1 MSNFY
6 ASPLHLEGHLF
17 KSAEH
22 AYQHKK
28 AVFHRQWGLATQI
41 KSAKDAGYAKRLAKG
56 IVETSTWQNS
66 KIEIMRNILTAKA
79 KQSHVFVKTLRLTSE
94 KRLLHNVETDSFWG
108 CGEDL
113 RGSNNLGV
121 LLEEIRRNLKFQLPP
136 NKQNPTNRPKTQAKQ
151 TTTIPPSDRSNRVIV
166 IGNSNAR
173 GMATQLRQRGLDATG
188 VVYPGC
194 SMSLITSRVPHT
206 KPSQDPDHVVLMAGD
221 IEAANGQSTEQIC
234 ADLDNLVAQAKKS
247 FPLSRILVSGLA
259 STGNTKRQQSI
270 KDFNMYVEE
279 MQTDDR
285 LVTYLNNEKA

>member
-1 MSNFY
+1 
-6 ASPLHLEGHLF
+6 
-17 KSAEH
+17 
-22 AYQHKK
+22 
-28 AVFHRQWGLATQI
+28 
-41 KSAKDAGYAKRLAKG
+41 
-56 IVETSTWQNS
+56 
-66 KIEIMRNILTAKA
+66 MRNILTAKA
-79 KQSHVFVKTLRLTSE
+79 KQSHVFVKTLRQTSE

-121 LLEEIRRNLKFQLPP
+121 LLEEIRRNLKFHLPP
-136 NKQNPTNRPKTQAKQ
+136 NEQNATNRPQTQAKQ

-206 KPSQDPDHVVLMAGD
+206 KPSRDPDHVVLMAGD
-221 IEAANGQSTEQIC
+221 IEAANGQPTEQIC

-285 LVTYLNNEKA
+285 LVTYLNNEKARLRDNIHLSNSSKDHLCNRITAFVKRFF